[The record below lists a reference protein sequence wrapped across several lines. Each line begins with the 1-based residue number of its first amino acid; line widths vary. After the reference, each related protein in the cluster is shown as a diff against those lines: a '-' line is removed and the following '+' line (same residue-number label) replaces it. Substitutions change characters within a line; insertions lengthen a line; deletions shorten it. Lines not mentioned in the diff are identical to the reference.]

1 MLKPDLEKYEE
12 LLLNKRTELERSVRQ
27 REGLAIEKSPDL
39 VDEVQSAAERELVV
53 LSRDLESVLLREVRS
68 ALDRI
73 RDGSFGHCLS
83 CDEPISRRRL
93 EAVPWA
99 CHCLRCQ
106 EVIDQENGRT
116 VGPGA
121 GRTEAADEIL
131 LPRAA

>member
-1 MLKPDLEKYEE
+1 MLKLDLEKYEE

-39 VDEVQSAAERELVV
+39 VDEVQLAAERELVV

-73 RDGSFGHCLS
+73 QDGSFGLCLS

-99 CHCLRCQ
+99 SHCLRCQ
-106 EVIDQENGRT
+106 EAIDQENGRP
-116 VGPGA
+116 VGGA
-121 GRTEAADEIL
+121 DRSERADEIL

>member
-1 MLKPDLEKYEE
+1 MLKHDLEKYEE

-39 VDEVQSAAERELVV
+39 VDEVQLAAERELVV

-73 RDGSFGHCLS
+73 QDGSFGLCLS

-99 CHCLRCQ
+99 SHCLRCQ
-106 EVIDQENGRT
+106 EAIDQENGRP
-116 VGPGA
+116 VGGA
-121 GRTEAADEIL
+121 GRTDEIL

>member
-1 MLKPDLEKYEE
+1 MAKLDLEKYQE
-12 LLLNKRTELERSVRQ
+12 LLLRKRTELERRVRH
-27 REGLAIEKSPDL
+27 REGLAIEKSADL

-73 RDGSFGHCLS
+73 PDGSFGLCLN
-83 CDEPISRRRL
+83 CDEPISPRRL

-99 CHCLRCQ
+99 SHCLRCQ
-106 EVIDQENGRT
+106 EAIDQESGRA
-116 VGPGA
+116 VGGA

-131 LPRAA
+131 LPHAA